1 MNISG
6 ELPLFIGSSQEEIAR
21 FKPAIIGQC
30 DASMRLVYSVSKI
43 IDILAV
49 DMKPC
54 GNPDDPDDEYNDP
67 RFLAMEYYEYNILG
81 AYMGEMTPIYVS
93 EHDSI
98 YDFVLPD

>member
-6 ELPLFIGSSQEEIAR
+6 ELPLFIGNSQKEIAR

-30 DASMRLVYSVSKI
+30 DASMRLVYSVDKI
-43 IDILAV
+43 VDILAQE
-49 DMKPC
+49 MTR
-54 GNPDDPDDEYNDP
+54 EQAIE
-67 RFLAMEYYEYNILG
+67 FYEYNILG

-98 YDFVLPD
+98 NDFILPD